1 MMKVSKKSV
10 GILVLL
16 ITVIG
21 MLFAIN
27 PTLLSLKKLPDENF
41 TNLIL
46 IEHIETECEEDDL
59 MCLIMS
65 ESGSVYRSSASGI
78 AFKSSGGMTYI
89 LTAGH
94 FCSAG
99 YNTENSWEL
108 KVVDI
113 DGKYWDGQIVNLD
126 MTRDLCLISSDM
138 PAVRSV
144 NFTDQMPDMGE
155 RVFTISAPLGVS
167 DRDVVLHFEG
177 IFSGCSNSLTCY
189 FTIPTTF
196 GSSGSAIFDSKR
208 RIVGITLRSLVGF
221 ESVAMGT
228 NGSEIIGFINRSQ
241 SEFKIEPR

>member
-1 MMKVSKKSV
+1 MKVSKKSI

-21 MLFAIN
+21 ILFAIN
-27 PTLLSLKKLPDENF
+27 PTLLSLKSIPDENF

-59 MCLIMS
+59 MCQIMS
-65 ESGSVYRSSASGI
+65 ESGSIYRSSASGI
-78 AFKSSGGMTYI
+78 AFRTESEKTYI

-94 FCSAG
+94 FCDTG
-99 YNTENSWEL
+99 YGNDSDWEL
-108 KVVDI
+108 KIVDI
-113 DGKYWDGQIVNLD
+113 DGKYWDGEILAIDVA
-126 MTRDLCLISSDM
+126 RDLCLVSSNMPSIKSIKFTRDM
-138 PAVRSV
+138 PE
-144 NFTDQMPDMGE
+144 MGE

-167 DRDVVLHFEG
+167 DRNVVLHFEG
-177 IFSGCSNSLTCY
+177 IFSGCSDSLTCY

-208 RIVGITLRSLVGF
+208 RVVGITLRSLVGF

-228 NGSEIIGFINRSQ
+228 NGSEIIDFINRSQ
-241 SEFKIEPR
+241 GEFEIQSR